1 MGNFGSK
8 EDILSEIESLFK
20 KMNNGKLTL
29 DELEDLV
36 SLSRELHERSVILR
50 YKAFEEKIFG
60 ERPVVVEV
68 PKIEAEPEVR
78 EIPEEIEESVPAIEA
93 DDQQEELEE
102 ETEHSNEEGP
112 SFEIEVKPTNE
123 PVFGFSL
130 FGDDEEEKEES
141 EQEHQDYSEPVVQGI
156 VSEEEAMREHQDQ
169 GTGSDVTMQESID
182 HAHEEE
188 EWSSNEIVSEEST
201 LEIEDEIE
209 EPVSNRTEEVVEEP
223 AARPMSEVER
233 AHAEN
238 LARFFN
244 KSQAQ
249 EPASYEAPR
258 ETTTSFSSFEQAPSQ
273 EVVVENN
280 YETEEREEE
289 KETTEASIEQEE
301 IEEPQSEPVYFQ
313 EESVE
318 KAPVYSNNTAVASS
332 IFVHK
337 FNQVSSDLASSQFGL
352 VKLDSLLGSFGLNER
367 LQFINELFD
376 GSSEGFSNAIKHL
389 DQQASAEQAKTKVA
403 EYAVENNWDVE
414 SETVVEFMQKIVRR
428 YA

>member
-8 EDILSEIESLFK
+8 EDILSEIENLFK

-68 PKIEAEPEVR
+68 PKMEAEPEVR
-78 EIPEEIEESVPAIEA
+78 VIPEEIEESVPAIEA

-141 EQEHQDYSEPVVQGI
+141 VQEHQDHSEPVVQEI
-156 VSEEEAMREHQDQ
+156 VNEEESLTEEELE
-169 GTGSDVTMQESID
+169 ESID
-182 HAHEEE
+182 NSHEEE

-223 AARPMSEVER
+223 VARPMSEVER

-244 KSQAQ
+244 KSQTQ
-249 EPASYEAPR
+249 EPVSYEAPR
-258 ETTTSFSSFEQAPSQ
+258 ETTTSYTSFEEAPSQ
-273 EVVVENN
+273 EEVVVENN
-280 YETEEREEE
+280 YETEELEEE
-289 KETTEASIEQEE
+289 NETPVYETTEASIEHEE
-301 IEEPQSEPVYFQ
+301 ETEEPQSEPVYFQ

-318 KAPVYSNNTAVASS
+318 ETSVYSNNSGVASS

-389 DQQASAEQAKTKVA
+389 DQQASTEHAKTKVA

>member
-68 PKIEAEPEVR
+68 PKMEAEPEVR

-93 DDQQEELEE
+93 DDRQEELEE

-130 FGDDEEEKEES
+130 FGDDEDEKEES
-141 EQEHQDYSEPVVQGI
+141 VQEHQDHSEPVVQEI
-156 VSEEEAMREHQDQ
+156 VDEEEPLIEELE
-169 GTGSDVTMQESID
+169 ESID
-182 HAHEEE
+182 NSHEEE

-209 EPVSNRTEEVVEEP
+209 EPVSNMAEEVVEEP
-223 AARPMSEVER
+223 ATRPMSEVER

-244 KSQAQ
+244 KSQTQ
-249 EPASYEAPR
+249 EAVSYEAPI
-258 ETTTSFSSFEQAPSQ
+258 ETTSSFNSFETAPSQ

-280 YETEEREEE
+280 YETEELEEE
-289 KETTEASIEQEE
+289 NETPVYEATEASIEQEE
-301 IEEPQSEPVYFQ
+301 EIDEPQSEPTYFQ
-313 EESVE
+313 EEKIEEV
-318 KAPVYSNNTAVASS
+318 PVYSNNSAIASS

-389 DQQASAEQAKTKVA
+389 DQQASSEHAKTKVA

>member
-68 PKIEAEPEVR
+68 PKMEAEPEVR

-130 FGDDEEEKEES
+130 FGDDDEEKEES
-141 EQEHQDYSEPVVQGI
+141 VQEHQDLSEPIVQEI
-156 VSEEEAMREHQDQ
+156 VDDEEPLIEELE
-169 GTGSDVTMQESID
+169 ESID
-182 HAHEEE
+182 NAHEE
-188 EWSSNEIVSEEST
+188 EWSSNEIISEEST
-201 LEIEDEIE
+201 LEIEDEID
-209 EPVSNRTEEVVEEP
+209 EPVLNRTEEVAEEP

-258 ETTTSFSSFEQAPSQ
+258 ETTTSFSSFEEAPSQ

-289 KETTEASIEQEE
+289 NETTEASIEQEE